1 MEFQQKYNITQ
12 MFLPAYT
19 KRRPGS
25 KIKKVAFIVAHD
37 TGNKN
42 STARQNVQYYI
53 NSANE
58 ISASA
63 HIFVDDKEILE
74 CIPTFQT
81 HPEKAWHVNY
91 DKPYDNELYGIDAND
106 GAMGVEYCYGDKIN
120 ADEAYKRYVWVL
132 AYLCYYFNL
141 NPKTSIVGHMILDP
155 QRRIDPKNG
164 LSYSGRTYEQ
174 LLQDVIFEYK
184 RCLNM
189 FIDVP
194 EGHYSEEAIYRL
206 KKNGI
211 IVGFEDGSFGFGKSL
226 TREDFAVI
234 IDRILQ
240 KQCWYKE

>member
-1 MEFQQKYNITQ
+1 
-12 MFLPAYT
+12 
-19 KRRPGS
+19 
-25 KIKKVAFIVAHD
+25 
-37 TGNKN
+37 
-42 STARQNVQYYI
+42 
-53 NSANE
+53 
-58 ISASA
+58 
-63 HIFVDDKEILE
+63 
-74 CIPTFQT
+74 
-81 HPEKAWHVNY
+81 
-91 DKPYDNELYGIDAND
+91 
-106 GAMGVEYCYGDKIN
+106 
-120 ADEAYKRYVWVL
+120 
-132 AYLCYYFNL
+132 
-141 NPKTSIVGHMILDP
+141 MILDP

-240 KQCWYKE
+240 KQCWYKDWHSPWLKSGGVSNDILQNILTHSLNKRPPNHGSILSWQI